1 MRAALAVAVALVA
14 GCGTTLPDEHS
25 VVVALA
31 EAKVITGGSVQA
43 VVINDSDHTIG
54 HGVLP
59 CTARIV
65 DAATGER
72 VSPPQAC
79 IQPLILLRPGGTS
92 AFTFVAPDVP
102 GTYRLE
108 FNASDEDRDPPVA
121 GLPLVV
127 RSPTF
132 HVSAP

>member
-1 MRAALAVAVALVA
+1 MRAALALAVALVA
-14 GCGTTLPDEHS
+14 GCGTTLPHDLS
-25 VVVALA
+25 VFVALA
-31 EAKVITGGSVQA
+31 ESKVITGGTVQA

-59 CTARIV
+59 CTARVV

-72 VSPPQAC
+72 VSPPEAC
-79 IQPLILLRPGGTS
+79 IQPLLLLRPGTTF
-92 AFTFVAPDVP
+92 AFTFTAPERP

-127 RSPTF
+127 RSPAF
-132 HVSAP
+132 DVSAP